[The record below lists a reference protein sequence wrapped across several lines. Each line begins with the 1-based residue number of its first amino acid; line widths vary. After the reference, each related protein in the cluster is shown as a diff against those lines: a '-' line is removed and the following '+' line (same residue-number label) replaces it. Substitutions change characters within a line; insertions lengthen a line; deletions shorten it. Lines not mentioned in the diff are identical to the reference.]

1 MTLNGVD
8 NDLQIQNVSI
18 TVSEEGPIVYLYL
31 MYVIRSDIPFYVNMR
46 K

>member
-31 MYVIRSDIPFYVNMR
+31 MSVIRSDIPFYVYMR